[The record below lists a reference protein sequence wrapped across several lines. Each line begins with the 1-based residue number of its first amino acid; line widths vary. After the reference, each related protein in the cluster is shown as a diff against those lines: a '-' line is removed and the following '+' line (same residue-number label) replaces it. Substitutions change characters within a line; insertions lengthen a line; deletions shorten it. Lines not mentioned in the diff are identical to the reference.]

1 MAIKYS
7 LSARPVNPGDAE
19 SAKKVYP
26 MAQYNELVGLNDFA
40 RHIQAH
46 GSPFTRDVIVGVLTA
61 AVDCLREQLIAGK
74 KVNFGEMGAFYLT
87 LRSDGVE
94 EAELFNPSLDVKHI
108 YVHWE
113 RSKFF
118 ADLKGDK
125 DIKWEYTLTHKDMAD
140 AKKEAKHNA
149 TEAAG
154 GGSGDSGGSGGNSGG
169 SGGSDDDGS
178 GVTE

>member
-1 MAIKYS
+1 MPIKYS
-7 LSARPVNPGDAE
+7 LSARPTNPSDKNAE
-19 SAKKVYP
+19 KRVYP
-26 MAQYNELVGLNDFA
+26 MAQYSELVDLNEFA

-46 GSPFTRDVIVGVLTA
+46 GSPFTRDVITGVLTA
-61 AVDCLREQLIAGK
+61 AVDCLREQLVAGK

-94 EAELFNPSLDVKHI
+94 DATTFDPSVHVKNI

-125 DIKWEYTLTHKDMAD
+125 DLKWEYTLTRKEMAE
-140 AKKEAKHNA
+140 AKKESKQEA

-154 GGSGDSGGSGGNSGG
+154 GGSNSGGGGSGWGDPG
-169 SGGSDDDGS
+169 DI
-178 GVTE
+178 TE

>member
-1 MAIKYS
+1 MPIKYS
-7 LSARPVNPGDAE
+7 LSARPTNPSDKNSE
-19 SAKKVYP
+19 KRVYP
-26 MAQYNELVGLNDFA
+26 MAQYAELMDLNEFA

-46 GSPFTRDVIVGVLTA
+46 GSPFTRDVITGVLTA
-61 AVDCLREQLIAGK
+61 AVDCLREQLVAGK

-94 EAELFNPSLDVKHI
+94 DAATFNPNDDIKHI

-125 DIKWEYTLTHKDMAD
+125 DIKWEYTLTRNAMAE
-140 AKKEAKHNA
+140 AKKEAKKEA
-149 TEAAG
+149 TEATGNSSSSG
-154 GGSGDSGGSGGNSGG
+154 GGSDSGDPG
-169 SGGSDDDGS
+169 DI
-178 GVTE
+178 TE